1 MNKQTCP
8 LCSNRQL
15 ITYDWSESMG
25 QHYRCIKCKGRF
37 EIE

>member
-25 QHYRCIKCKGRF
+25 QHYRIKCKGRF